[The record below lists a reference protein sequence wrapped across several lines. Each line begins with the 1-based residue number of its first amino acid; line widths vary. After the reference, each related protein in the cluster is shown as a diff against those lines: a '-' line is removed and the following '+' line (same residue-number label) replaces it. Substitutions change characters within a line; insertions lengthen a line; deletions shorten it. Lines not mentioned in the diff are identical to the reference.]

1 MVTSAHE
8 SKAVGILGG
17 SFDPIHHGHLRLAEE
32 SIQRLQLS
40 RVLLIPARPWQRE
53 TAASAE
59 QRFTMVELACRGQK
73 QLVPERLEIDRLEP
87 SYTVDTLRRLRQRMG
102 AQTPLWLIVG
112 ADAFL
117 RLTSWHNWTA
127 LEELCHLAV
136 VPRPGVHIEQSL
148 PALLQAWWNRRD
160 QHTNLA
166 SGSLVLLD
174 APQLEISAT
183 AIRKQIEEGRNPRYL
198 LPDQVLDYIDYV
210 GLYRKKEG
218 HGP

>member
-1 MVTSAHE
+1 MATSAPKN
-8 SKAVGILGG
+8 SAVGILGG

-32 SIQRLQLS
+32 AIQRLQLS

-59 QRFTMVELACRGQK
+59 QRYTMVELACRGQDR
-73 QLVPERLEIDRLEP
+73 LVPERLEIDRLEP
-87 SYTVDTLRRLRQRMG
+87 SYTVDTLRRLRLRLG
-102 AQTPLWLIVG
+102 NDIPLWLIVG

-117 RLTSWHNWTA
+117 RLNTWHNWTA
-127 LEELCHLAV
+127 LENLCHLAV
-136 VPRPGVHIEQSL
+136 VPRPGIDIEQSL
-148 PALLQAWWNRRD
+148 PSSLRTWWDRRD
-160 QHTNLA
+160 LHLDHP

-183 AIRKQIEEGRNPRYL
+183 AIRKQISEGLSPRYL
-198 LPDQVLDYIDYV
+198 LPDQVLDYIRIT
-210 GLYRKKEG
+210 GLYKKQEG